1 MHSLFCSSS
10 HDSIACRLL
19 EQILGPMMLL
29 MGVNPRISTSTTATL
44 IALTSSSVAVS
55 FVIGGIVPW
64 SYALYFFLVCLCG
77 ALCLKRKIDAY
88 VKRTGRAS
96 LLIFVLAC
104 IILFA
109 TVGCIF
115 LMLQRLAQK
124 DWCFDGMNKFCT
136 VSKNGGCPDRM
147 LEELEETP
155 FWEL

>member
-1 MHSLFCSSS
+1 
-10 HDSIACRLL
+10 
-19 EQILGPMMLL
+19 MMLL

-55 FVIGGIVPW
+55 YVIGGIIPW

-77 ALCLKRKIDAY
+77 ALILKRRIDAY

-96 LLIFVLAC
+96 LLIFVLAS

-115 LMLQRLAQK
+115 LMLQRLAEK
-124 DWCFDGMNKFCT
+124 DWCFDGLNQFCT
-136 VSKNGGCPDRM
+136 ASKKGGCPKKRM
-147 LEELEETP
+147 LEELEETVP
-155 FWEL
+155 FWELYK